1 MVLGA
6 GWYFDEWRAGMVLY
20 VFEGKQGMGL
30 GQELVGG
37 QMWYGNAAENFLLHG
52 LMFVKVELGTEEQS
66 GLELVIHKLMLKL
79 LCF

>member
-20 VFEGKQGMGL
+20 VFEGRQDMGL

-37 QMWYGNAAENFLLHG
+37 QMWYGNADENFLLHG
-52 LMFVKVELGTEEQS
+52 
-66 GLELVIHKLMLKL
+66 
-79 LCF
+79 